1 MNNIYNLKNKFRGK
15 RIFIIG
21 NGPSLKKTNLDLLE
35 NEYTFSMNRI
45 SQIFNVTKWRPYF
58 FLCTTENLKKPEWK
72 VDIIEGILTSNYSF
86 VWESLDI
93 EDNLKNVIKIKCNNG
108 HEVTKKAPDSWWS
121 TDPEFGFSKFGTSM
135 LVSLQ
140 LSSFMGFSEIY
151 IVGADL
157 GFKNNLFQR
166 ALYKLKIKN
175 FMPDNN
181 HFTKGYGTP
190 GFNSKILNN
199 NMLAAHKLAKKKL
212 LSEGV
217 KVYNA
222 TVGGEL
228 EIYER
233 VNYYSLF

>member
-1 MNNIYNLKNKFRGK
+1 MEKINKLKNKYKGK

-21 NGPSLKKTNLDLLE
+21 NGPSLKNTDLDLLKD
-35 NEYTFSMNRI
+35 EYTFSMNRI
-45 SQIFNVTKWRPYF
+45 SQIFNSTKWRPFF
-58 FLCTTENLKKPEWK
+58 FLCTTENIKKPEWRA
-72 VDIIEGILTSNYSF
+72 DIDEGILSSKYSF
-86 VWESLDI
+86 VWDSLESGSDL
-93 EDNLKNVIKIKCNNG
+93 NKVIKIRCNNG
-108 HEVTKKAPDSWWS
+108 SEITKNAPDSWWS

-151 IVGADL
+151 ILGADL

-166 ALYKLKIKN
+166 ILYKFNLKN
-175 FMPDNN
+175 FLPDNN

-199 NMLAAHKLAKKKL
+199 NMLAAHKLAKKNL
-212 LSEGV
+212 LKEGV

-222 TVGGEL
+222 TVGGKL

-233 VNYYSLF
+233 VDYKTLF